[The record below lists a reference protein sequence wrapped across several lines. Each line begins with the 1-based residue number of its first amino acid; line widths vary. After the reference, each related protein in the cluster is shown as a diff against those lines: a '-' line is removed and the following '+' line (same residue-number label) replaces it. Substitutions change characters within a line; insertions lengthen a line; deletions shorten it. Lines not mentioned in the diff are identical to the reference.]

1 MSDVVA
7 SLREAI
13 PCALCEIASVASLPR
28 NDRKILFMKHLGNV
42 LYVTTPEAYLSLDG
56 ENILILKDENTS
68 TRLPL
73 HNLENIVCFTYQ
85 GASPALMG
93 ACAERNIGLCFLT
106 PNGRFQARVTGK
118 VRGNVLLRKKQ
129 YDISEKEADSIPIA
143 ASFLLGKISNC
154 RKVIDRAIRDHSML
168 VDVKSLT
175 GASNFL
181 KETLKA
187 IPSCKSIDDL
197 MGFEG
202 SAAKIYFGVFDQLI
216 LHQREAFFFKER
228 SRRPPLDNMNSLLS
242 FLYTLLTNDVASTLE
257 TVGLDPY
264 VGFLHQDRPGRPSL
278 ALDLMEEFRAVIV
291 DRLALSLVN
300 RKQITG
306 KGFTQ
311 KESGGILMDDDTRKA
326 VLTAWQERKK
336 EEIIHPY
343 LKERVPFGLIPH
355 VQAMLLARYLRGD
368 LDAYPPF
375 FWS

>member
-1 MSDVVA
+1 
-7 SLREAI
+7 
-13 PCALCEIASVASLPR
+13 
-28 NDRKILFMKHLGNV
+28 MKHLGNV

>member
-1 MSDVVA
+1 
-7 SLREAI
+7 
-13 PCALCEIASVASLPR
+13 
-28 NDRKILFMKHLGNV
+28 MKHLGNV
-42 LYVTTPEAYLSLDG
+42 LYITTPEAYLTLDG
-56 ENILILKDENTS
+56 ENVVILKDDPQGAAPKSS

-73 HNLENIVCFTYQ
+73 HNLENIVCFTWQ

-118 VRGNVLLRKKQ
+118 VRGNVLLRKRQ
-129 YDISEKEADSIPIA
+129 YDISEKEAESSPIA
-143 ASFLLGKISNC
+143 SSFLLGKIYNC
-154 RKVIDRAIRDHSML
+154 RKVIERAIRDHSML
-168 VDVKSLT
+168 VDVSSLAN
-175 GASNFL
+175 ASNFL
-181 KETLKA
+181 KETLKT
-187 IPSCKSIDDL
+187 IPACQSISDL

-202 SAAKIYFGVFDQLI
+202 SAAKVYFSIFNHLI
-216 LHQREAFFFKER
+216 LQQRAEFFFKER

-242 FLYTLLTNDVASTLE
+242 FLYTLLANDVTSALE
-257 TVGLDPY
+257 VVGLDPY

-278 ALDLMEEFRAVIV
+278 ALDLMEELRPVFG

-300 RKQITG
+300 RKQITA

-311 KESGGILMDDDTRKA
+311 KESGGILMDDETRKA

-336 EEIIHPY
+336 EVILHPY
-343 LKERVPFGLIPH
+343 LKERIPFGLIPH

>member
-1 MSDVVA
+1 
-7 SLREAI
+7 
-13 PCALCEIASVASLPR
+13 
-28 NDRKILFMKHLGNV
+28 MKHLGNV
-42 LYVTTPEAYLSLDG
+42 LYITTPEAFLSLDG
-56 ENILILKDENTS
+56 ENVVIKKEDEQGVNIS

-73 HNLENIVCFTYQ
+73 HNLENIVCFTWQ

-118 VRGNVLLRKKQ
+118 VKGNVLLRKKQ
-129 YDISEKEADSIPIA
+129 YDVSESKKDSVPIA
-143 ASFLLGKISNC
+143 ASFLMGKISNC
-154 RKVIDRAIRDHSML
+154 RKVLDRAIRDHAML
-168 VDVKSLT
+168 LAERVESLT
-175 GASNFL
+175 GASNFM

-187 IPSCKSIDDL
+187 LQTCTSIGDL

-202 SAAKIYFGVFDQLI
+202 SAAKIYFGVFEQLI
-216 LHQREAFFFKER
+216 LQQKEEFPFKER
-228 SRRPPLDNMNSLLS
+228 NRRPPLDNMNSLLS
-242 FLYTLLTNDVASTLE
+242 FLYTLLTNEVASALE

-278 ALDLMEEFRAVIV
+278 ALDLMEELRPVFA
-291 DRLALSLVN
+291 DRLAVSLVN

-306 KGFTQ
+306 KGFIQ

-326 VLTAWQERKK
+326 VLVAWQERKK

-343 LKERVPFGLIPH
+343 LKEKIPFGLLPH
-355 VQAMLLARYLRGD
+355 VQALLLARHLRGD

-375 FWS
+375 FWN

>member
-1 MSDVVA
+1 
-7 SLREAI
+7 
-13 PCALCEIASVASLPR
+13 
-28 NDRKILFMKHLGNV
+28 MKHLGNV
-42 LYVTTPEAYLSLDG
+42 LYITTPEAYLTLDG
-56 ENILILKDENTS
+56 ENILIKKDENS
-68 TRLPL
+68 SMRLPL
-73 HNLENIVCFTYQ
+73 HNLENIVCFTWQ

-93 ACAERNIGLCFLT
+93 ACADRNIGLCFLT

-129 YDISEKEADSIPIA
+129 YEWSEKEAQSVPVA

-154 RKVIDRAIRDHSML
+154 RRVLDRAVRDHSML
-168 VDVKSLT
+168 VDVRSLT
-175 GASNFL
+175 GAASFM

-187 IPSCKSIDDL
+187 IPACKTIADL

-202 SAAKIYFGVFDQLI
+202 SAAKIYFGVFDHLI
-216 LHQREAFFFKER
+216 LQQRSDFFFKER

-242 FLYTLLTNDVASTLE
+242 FLYTLLTNETASALE
-257 TVGLDPY
+257 GVGLDPY

-278 ALDLMEEFRAVIV
+278 ALDLMEELRPVMV

-306 KGFTQ
+306 KGFAQ

-336 EEIIHPY
+336 EELLHPF
-343 LKERVPFGLIPH
+343 LKEKIPYGLLPH
-355 VQAMLLARYLRGD
+355 VQAMLLARHLRGD

-375 FWS
+375 FWQ

>member
-1 MSDVVA
+1 
-7 SLREAI
+7 
-13 PCALCEIASVASLPR
+13 
-28 NDRKILFMKHLGNV
+28 MKKLANV

-56 ENILILKDENTS
+56 ENVVVKKDENTS

-73 HNLENIVCFTYQ
+73 HNLENIVCFTWQ

-93 ACAERNIGLCFLT
+93 ACADRNIGLCFLT

-118 VRGNVLLRKKQ
+118 VKGNVLLRKKQ
-129 YDISEKEADSIPIA
+129 YDVSEKDGESIPIA

-154 RKVIDRAIRDHSML
+154 RKVLDRALRDHSML
-168 VDVKSLT
+168 VDAQSLT
-175 GASNFL
+175 AASASL
-181 KETLKA
+181 KETLKETQ
-187 IPSCKSIDDL
+187 SCNSVGDL

-202 SAAKIYFGVFDQLI
+202 SAAKIYFSVFDQLI
-216 LHQREAFFFKER
+216 LQQREDFFFKER
-228 SRRPPLDNMNSLLS
+228 SRRPPLDNFNSLLS
-242 FLYTLLTNDVASTLE
+242 FLYTLLTNDAASALE
-257 TVGLDPY
+257 VVGLDHY

-278 ALDLMEEFRAVIV
+278 ALDLMEELRPVFA

-300 RKQITG
+300 RKQVTG
-306 KGFTQ
+306 KGFAQ

-336 EEIIHPY
+336 EEIVHPY
-343 LKERVPFGLIPH
+343 LKERIPFGLIPY

-375 FWS
+375 FWN

>member
-1 MSDVVA
+1 
-7 SLREAI
+7 
-13 PCALCEIASVASLPR
+13 
-28 NDRKILFMKHLGNV
+28 MKHLGNI
-42 LYVTTPEAYLSLDG
+42 LYITTPEAYLTLDG
-56 ENILILKDENTS
+56 ENIVVLKDDPRETESNSRTA

-73 HNLENIVCFTYQ
+73 HNLENIVCFSWQ

-129 YDISEKEADSIPIA
+129 YEISERESASIPIA

-154 RKVIDRAIRDHSML
+154 RRVLDRAIRDHAML
-168 VDVKSLT
+168 VDVEALT
-175 GASNFL
+175 GASNSM

-187 IPSCKSIDDL
+187 IPACTSVPDL

-216 LHQREAFFFKER
+216 LQQRGDFFFKER
-228 SRRPPLDNMNSLLS
+228 NRRPPLDNMNSLLS
-242 FLYTLLTNDVASTLE
+242 FLYTLLTQDASSALE

-278 ALDLMEEFRAVIV
+278 ALDLMEELRPVMV

-311 KESGGILMDDDTRKA
+311 KESGGVLMDDETRKA

-336 EEIIHPY
+336 EEIVHPY
-343 LKERVPFGLIPH
+343 LKERVPFGLIPYI
-355 VQAMLLARYLRGD
+355 QAMLLARYLRGD